1 MRAVFFVWMTCHM
14 MARLAFGMSV
24 MNMWPGAWVIMNS
37 GLTAMATA
45 CG

>member
-1 MRAVFFVWMTCHM
+1 MTCHM